1 MKRILL
7 FLLFMWSI
15 GLAGHGIERYRVES
29 PNGDIVLCVFTSNKG
44 EWKYSLSVRDSLL
57 LNASQLGFKDSL
69 GNQFLSSKKVCLVSS
84 SKNTHNS
91 IWKPVWGKRQC
102 VQDRYNELCLKFSV
116 DGAAQNFFCLH
127 FRAYND
133 GVAFRYSVPDKSKL
147 HKEKVLESTCFA
159 FNGDYTAWFY
169 NNEYHNIGPER
180 LSESSGIR
188 QPVMT
193 IRADSNIYMAVHEA
207 DLKN

>member
-69 GNQFLSSKKVCLVSS
+69 GNQFLSSKKVCLASS

-91 IWKPVWGKRQC
+91 IWKPV
-102 VQDRYNELCLKFSV
+102 
-116 DGAAQNFFCLH
+116 
-127 FRAYND
+127 
-133 GVAFRYSVPDKSKL
+133 
-147 HKEKVLESTCFA
+147 
-159 FNGDYTAWFY
+159 
-169 NNEYHNIGPER
+169 
-180 LSESSGIR
+180 
-188 QPVMT
+188 
-193 IRADSNIYMAVHEA
+193 
-207 DLKN
+207 